1 MYRLES
7 SLLQWQ
13 ARCLGRLLLA
23 SSITLGACST
33 DVTSAPSV
41 DDPSI
46 AAATAPTGQACIGCP
61 VVSSHILFSSAKA
74 TYESDNAIYA
84 MNPDGTGRKLIF
96 TSEMDDYDPSWS
108 PNYTKFVFSRRHGGY
123 LGAMY
128 NGLWTVGYDGLG
140 LFRVTTDS
148 SDKGAAW
155 SKTNR
160 IAFHSTRQTGTTNE
174 IYTINPDGTGLVRLT
189 NNIAEDR
196 DPAWS
201 PDGTKIAFSSNRAT
215 RGFGK
220 RHIWVMNADGTG
232 AKQFTFGSLNADQPA
247 WSPDGTKIA
256 YHQEDGLNVINAD
269 GTNEKG
275 LVAAVDAGIGGVHLF
290 FTGSPSWSPDG
301 KTVAFVQKYQG
312 PYWIMTIPVEGGG
325 GTTLLTPAGISDQF
339 PAWY

>member
-1 MYRLES
+1 MYRAEFPQ
-7 SLLQWQ
+7 LQWVT
-13 ARCLGRLLLA
+13 RLLAAGSFALA
-23 SSITLGACST
+23 ACNAS
-33 DVTSAPSV
+33 DTSAPSV
-41 DDPSI
+41 DDPGIS
-46 AAATAPTGQACIGCP
+46 AAKGPTGQACVGCP

-74 TYESDNAIYA
+74 TYEDDNQIYA
-84 MNPDGTGRKLIF
+84 MNSDGTGRKLVF

-108 PNYTKFVFSRRHGGY
+108 PNYSRFVFSRRHGGY
-123 LGAMY
+123 LGQMY

-148 SDKGAAW
+148 SDKGATW

-160 IAFHSTRQTGTTNE
+160 IAFHSTRETGTTNE

-201 PDGTKIAFSSNRAT
+201 PDGTKIAFSSNRAS
-215 RGFGK
+215 RGLGK

-232 AKQFTFGSLNADQPA
+232 AKQLTFVSLNEDQPA

-256 YHQEDGLNVINAD
+256 FHREDGLIVINAD

-275 LVAAVDAGIGGVHLF
+275 LVPAVDAGIGGVNLF
-290 FTGSPSWSPDG
+290 FTGSPAWSPDG
-301 KTVAFVQKYQG
+301 KTVAFVEHYKG
-312 PYWIMTIPVEGGG
+312 PYWIMTVPLDGPG
-325 GTTLLTPAGISDQF
+325 GTSVLTPAGTSDQY
-339 PAWY
+339 PAW

>member
-1 MYRLES
+1 MHRAGFLPLR
-7 SLLQWQ
+7 SLTRWFP
-13 ARCLGRLLLA
+13 RLLVA
-23 SSITLGACST
+23 GSFTLGACDASDT
-33 DVTSAPSV
+33 AAPSA
-41 DDPSI
+41 DDQGFS
-46 AAATAPTGQACIGCP
+46 AAKGPTGQACIGCP
-61 VVSSHILFSSAKA
+61 VVSSHILFSTAKA
-74 TYESDNAIYA
+74 TYESDNDIYA
-84 MNPDGTGRKLIF
+84 MNPDGTGRKLVF

-108 PNYTKFVFSRRHGGY
+108 PNYSKFVFCRRHGGY

-148 SDKGAAW
+148 SDKGPAW

-160 IAFHSTRQTGTTNE
+160 IAFHSTRETGTTNE

-201 PDGTKIAFSSNRAT
+201 PDGTKIAFSSNRAQ

-232 AKQFTFGSLNADQPA
+232 AKQLTFVSLNEDQPA
-247 WSPDGTKIA
+247 WSPDGTQIA
-256 YHQEDGLNVINAD
+256 FHREDGVVVINAD

-275 LVAAVDAGIGGVHLF
+275 LYPAVIAGPGGVTLF
-290 FTGSPSWSPDG
+290 FAGSPAWSPDG
-301 KTVAFVQKYQG
+301 KTVAFVTHNQG
-312 PYWIMTIPVEGGG
+312 PYWIMTVPSDGGATPV
-325 GTTLLTPAGISDQF
+325 LTPAGISDQY